1 MCGSGVTRPGV
12 FYTTSCVIASDVN
25 QLGMNGYSPIWKRIP
40 GNFYFLLSECFCS
53 QIKRL
58 NTATKTKIWSR
69 LWLSSFQD
77 SEVQIV
83 SLRLASCECFQDLCR
98 PTELKV
104 FVVQMFSTNV
114 SPILLQH
121 PLRTSSV
128 PRFSGRCFIFSVNV
142 DRVQQEV
149 PFGAFS

>member
-1 MCGSGVTRPGV
+1 M
-12 FYTTSCVIASDVN
+12 
-25 QLGMNGYSPIWKRIP
+25 
-40 GNFYFLLSECFCS
+40 
-53 QIKRL
+53 
-58 NTATKTKIWSR
+58 
-69 LWLSSFQD
+69 
-77 SEVQIV
+77 QIV

-128 PRFSGRCFIFSVNV
+128 PRFSDRCFIFSVNV